1 MIDVETTGA
10 GEVGEGPGSLFD
22 VPKAGTGLGMVV
34 VVVVSAGSTRV
45 AGVIDEVV
53 VIFRE

>member
-53 VIFRE
+53 VTFRE